1 MRSLLIL
8 TVSAVLFAQTAT
20 RSNDSK
26 KTEETL
32 SIGTVE
38 LHLGM
43 AEDVVLAKLAKAGY
57 KVSGIAG
64 SDEWVVAEQ
73 TDRFPFQPLG
83 DVSFKNKTL
92 VFINRTWT
100 PDADTAA
107 NIGEGLYGVMSN
119 LSKNGR
125 KQCSLVTDERQSPTA
140 AQKDILSGR
149 TMARTGLRM
158 MPSPSSPLSFRT
170 AGFPQYGWKAGL
182 SGGACPSTTSS
193 SRRAVCLH
201 PSWTSLPVSPYP
213 RSEPRGAV
221 RYSTTVQAA

>member
-1 MRSLLIL
+1 MRNRTGEIQYSRDDDPAEQMTCLLNE
-8 TVSAVLFAQTAT
+8 TFFVACTAVF
-20 RSNDSK
+20 
-26 KTEETL
+26 TL
-32 SIGTVE
+32 ALVVAVGSVE

-43 AEDVVLAKLAKAGY
+43 AEDLVLAKLAKAGY
-57 KVSGIAG
+57 KVSGVAG

-125 KQCSLVTDERQSPTA
+125 KY
-140 AQKDILSGR
+140 
-149 TMARTGLRM
+149 
-158 MPSPSSPLSFRT
+158 F
-170 AGFPQYGWKAGL
+170 
-182 SGGACPSTTSS
+182 
-193 SRRAVCLH
+193 RRASC
-201 PSWTSLPVSPYP
+201 SI
-213 RSEPRGAV
+213 A
-221 RYSTTVQAA
+221 